1 MPPIFKA
8 LASITAWALFILG
21 WLFLLGTNIGATVGG
36 EFFGAEPPPLCF
48 FLGNGVGIASLI
60 LSVCAIKLRQM
71 LE

>member
-8 LASITAWALFILG
+8 LATITVWVLFILG
-21 WLFLLGTNIGATVGG
+21 WLTLLGTNIGAAVGG
-36 EFFGAEPPPLCF
+36 ALFGPTPPPLCF

-60 LSVCAIKLRQM
+60 LSVCAMKLRQM